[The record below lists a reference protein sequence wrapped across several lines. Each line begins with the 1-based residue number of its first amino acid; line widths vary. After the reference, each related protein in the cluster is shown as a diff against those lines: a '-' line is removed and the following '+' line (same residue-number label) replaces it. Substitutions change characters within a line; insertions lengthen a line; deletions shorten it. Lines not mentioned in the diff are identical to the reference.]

1 MFPMEKPTATEGA
14 VPAVQQADTETE
26 PRARSTGIAE
36 SGSAAADT
44 ADGAGPSEVR
54 TVDNVAVLK
63 AMADPTRF
71 AVLAALM
78 RTSDLPVMSVKEL
91 AAELGEP
98 QTKLYRHVRQLEEA
112 GLIRVASTRMVSGIL
127 EQRYQACQR
136 DLSLAHG
143 LVTENADDSERVL
156 RTVLDRHRDGLFAA
170 ARAGRL
176 AWGDVPAGEPYRK
189 PLLHMSDLKV
199 SPAKAAEVRDKL
211 EEILSSLKDAEAED
225 GVTLNMFISFYVPTD
240 PDPG

>member
-1 MFPMEKPTATEGA
+1 MFFMEKPTATAEVA
-14 VPAVQQADTETE
+14 EAE
-26 PRARSTGIAE
+26 P
-36 SGSAAADT
+36 
-44 ADGAGPSEVR
+44 PEVR

-71 AVLAALM
+71 AILAALM

-98 QTKLYRHVRQLEEA
+98 QTKLYRHVRQLEAA
-112 GLIRVASTRMVSGIL
+112 GLIKVASTRMVSGIL

-136 DLSLAHG
+136 DLTFARG
-143 LVTENADDSERVL
+143 LVTENSDESERVL
-156 RTVLDRHRDGLFAA
+156 RTVLDRHRDDFFAA

-176 AWGDVPAGEPYRK
+176 AWGEVAAGESYRK

-199 SPAKAAEVRDKL
+199 SPAKAAEVRDQI
-211 EEILSSLKDAEAED
+211 EEILDSLQDAEDKD
-225 GVTLNMFISFYVPTD
+225 GVTLNLFVSFYVPTD
-240 PDPG
+240 PASGPPVAR